1 MACGIHFLF
10 IYLYFCSAASGPV
23 TFDLEC
29 DGPEDSEPTWTCVW
43 RCITAAPTLFLT
55 FSPDGTLFATAAAN
69 DRLVKI
75 WYDNK
80 T

>member
-1 MACGIHFLF
+1 MFE
-10 IYLYFCSAASGPV
+10 
-23 TFDLEC
+23 LEC
-29 DGPEDSEPTWTCVW
+29 DGGGEEEEGGWVCVW
-43 RCITAAPTLFLT
+43 RCVTAAPTVLLA

-80 T
+80 HCEYFEGLLFCFTNS

>member
-1 MACGIHFLF
+1 MNGVVYSQIL
-10 IYLYFCSAASGPV
+10 LGSGPV

-29 DGPEDSEPTWTCVW
+29 DGGDDEEPSWSCIW
-43 RCITAAPTLFLT
+43 RCVTAAPTVFLS
-55 FSPDGTLFATAAAN
+55 FSSDGTLFATAAAN

-80 T
+80 HSK